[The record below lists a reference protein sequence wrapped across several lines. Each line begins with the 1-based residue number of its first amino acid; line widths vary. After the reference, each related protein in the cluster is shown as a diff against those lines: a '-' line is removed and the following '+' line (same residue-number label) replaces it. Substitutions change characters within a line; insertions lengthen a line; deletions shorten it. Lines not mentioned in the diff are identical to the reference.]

1 MSHSPVRNQISAAD
15 PAALTA
21 YVGKFQ
27 AGDTAYVAS
36 PSAEFIFSATNPYP
50 AGALNLAYVLASG
63 GGFWLRNMPNAAT
76 FLCDAILPAS
86 LAVPALTYLTP
97 GYGATT
103 VDPLPSSVS
112 LFGVMQAT
120 KRTVTSL
127 RVSHDSTAAE
137 VPTIQYT
144 ITLNGAP
151 IVTTALSLDAG
162 MDAGEIYFGP
172 LPVVPGDVI
181 GVTALPTGV
190 VVNTPRSIVATVN

>member
-36 PSAEFIFSATNPYP
+36 LSAEFIFSAANPYP
-50 AGALNLAYVLASG
+50 PGALNLAYVLASG
-63 GGFWLRNMPNAAT
+63 GGFWIRNMPSAAT

-97 GYGATT
+97 GYGALT
-103 VDPLPSSVS
+103 VAPLFAPY
-112 LFGVMQAT
+112 FGVTQAT
-120 KRTVTSL
+120 KRTITSL
-127 RVSHDSTAAE
+127 LVQHDSTAIE
-137 VPTIQYT
+137 LPSIEYT
-144 ITLNGAP
+144 VTVNGAP
-151 IVTTALSLDAG
+151 IATAALPLDAG
-162 MDAGEIYFGP
+162 QDSGFAYFA
-172 LPVVPGDVI
+172 PVTVTPNDVI

-190 VVNTPRSIVATVN
+190 VVNTPRCITATVN